1 MLAYKEKEKDKPIKI
16 TTNTKRRTKEQ
27 IKNRILGSL
36 MIILGFISMLIPAE
50 NGECDATAFVFLL
63 IIGAAAIFSK

>member
-1 MLAYKEKEKDKPIKI
+1 MLAYKEKEKDKPIKV

-50 NGECDATAFVFLL
+50 NGECDGTAFVFLL
-63 IIGAAAIFSK
+63 IIGTAAVFSK

>member
-1 MLAYKEKEKDKPIKI
+1 MLAYKEKDKPIKI

-50 NGECDATAFVFLL
+50 NGECDGTAFVFLL
-63 IIGAAAIFSK
+63 IIGTAAIFSK